1 MSAYPEFN
9 LLPPPPPTYL
19 STSSPRRAQLPRFAN
34 VDEVREFARG
44 QVLARRSLS
53 VKVSLFFVITY
64 ISLLGILAI
73 SVIIRR
79 ILNRKFWLFRI
90 VRRRDGLLLV
100 PHLHNTWSVLAG
112 CFACL
117 WTSYNIACLVDL
129 VHQQPPKE
137 AGYALIYVWG
147 PLYVGVSWMA
157 WAAAVAGTQ
166 NLFIRIKITRR
177 WECSFFI
184 QPWVANLVGIVV
196 PCSCALSVFF
206 PARLGN
212 QHAEAA
218 RRLFLEWDHQ
228 FSTQETITEDM
239 LIQLQLIWFQTIQHA
254 NYLAICAMMWSIFA
268 LISNLV
274 YLYFSVRL
282 IGTLRSH
289 LRKGGPKAGPIPNAM
304 TMSMGIFSGESA
316 PDGEEDHLDQV
327 VQSRI
332 AVQTIGGT
340 SAIASSNI
348 IRSQVAVTIEDTR
361 SPCDKK

>member
-100 PHLHNTWSVLAG
+100 PHLHNTCPSATAKASWL
-112 CFACL
+112 CI
-117 WTSYNIACLVDL
+117 NIRLGSTIRGGLVDGL
-129 VHQQPPKE
+129 GCCGRWHTK
-137 AGYALIYVWG
+137 
-147 PLYVGVSWMA
+147 PLHSDQDNKAMGM
-157 WAAAVAGTQ
+157 Q
-166 NLFIRIKITRR
+166 
-177 WECSFFI
+177 FFI

-218 RRLFLEWDHQ
+218 RRLFLECDHQ